1 MSTLT
6 QRRKDAETRRDAGT
20 RLADQHYRL
29 VALLHGVGLALLA
42 LHLYV
47 RTLPPTPT
55 AIPAPDSAEAAWWG
69 FWPVTY
75 LPDWAVWAG
84 VLAVLGTM
92 AAWWLAARRGVP
104 ARAAV
109 LLRRL
114 PRPLTLLTLISL
126 ALVAAFFAFPIV
138 HTRWGDAFMLAKGI
152 AWPDPALRLT
162 HSWQAPLALR
172 SSTGKRSPS

>member
-1 MSTLT
+1 MNSHYKDTEHT
-6 QRRKDAETRRDAGT
+6 QRREA
-20 RLADQHYRL
+20 QL
-29 VALLHGVGLALLA
+29 VAILHGVGLALLA

-47 RTLPPTPT
+47 RTLPLTPT

-138 HTRWGDAFMLAKGI
+138 HTRWGDAFMLAKCI

-162 HSWQAPLALR
+162 HPSHAPPGVFGHSQL
-172 SSTGKRSPS
+172 